1 MQTATVSAHSAGMAA
16 RLAPGSRPGS
26 SLGSTLS
33 LALVLGL
40 AQCWLSPALAAGSTA
55 NAAFMSCASE
65 QDDARRLACFDA
77 AVAQVRAQPAP
88 PVASS
93 APAPAPAPAAT
104 AAATAAAAATV
115 PLSKEERFGL
125 RGDLKEEKAKKAPE
139 LTELQELRA
148 TVTKVAA
155 KPHGELV
162 LTLDNG
168 QVWYEIQANSG
179 IRVKTGDQVTIRSGA
194 LGSYSVVAPNGRSSK
209 VTRVR

>member
-1 MQTATVSAHSAGMAA
+1 MKMAAQNASAGV
-16 RLAPGSRPGS
+16 
-26 SLGSTLS
+26 
-33 LALVLGL
+33 ALRQGPRWALGL
-40 AQCWLSPALAAGSTA
+40 VIGLTLAHGWMSPALAAGQPA
-55 NAAFMSCASE
+55 QAGFMDCASE

-77 AVAQVRAQPAP
+77 AVARARTQPTVAADAP
-88 PVASS
+88 SA
-93 APAPAPAPAAT
+93 APA
-104 AAATAAAAATV
+104 AAAAATV

-139 LTELQELRA
+139 LTELQELHA

-162 LTLDNG
+162 LSLDNG

-179 IRVKTGDQVTIRSGA
+179 IRVKTGDRVTIKSGA

>member
-1 MQTATVSAHSAGMAA
+1 MKLAAQIGGAGKAL
-16 RLAPGSRPGS
+16 RQAP
-26 SLGSTLS
+26 
-33 LALVLGL
+33 AWILGL
-40 AQCWLSPALAAGSTA
+40 AIAATMAHGSMSPAVAAGQSVYA
-55 NAAFMSCASE
+55 GFMDCASE

-77 AVAQVRAQPAP
+77 AVARARAQP
-88 PVASS
+88 PVAAEAPS
-93 APAPAPAPAAT
+93 AAPT
-104 AAATAAAAATV
+104 VAAAAAV

-139 LTELQELRA
+139 LAELQELRA

-179 IRVKTGDQVTIRSGA
+179 IRVKTGDQVTIKSGA

>member
-1 MQTATVSAHSAGMAA
+1 MQIATGNVRRVGTAA
-16 RLAPGSRPGS
+16 RVHLGPSLRS
-26 SLGSTLS
+26 SLG
-33 LALVLGL
+33 LALVLAL
-40 AQCWLSPALAAGSTA
+40 AQCWLSPALAAGTAA
-55 NAAFMSCASE
+55 NASFMTCAGE

-77 AVAQVRAQPAP
+77 AAARARAQPAP
-88 PVASS
+88 PVESA
-93 APAPAPAPAAT
+93 APA
-104 AAATAAAAATV
+104 AAATAAAVV
-115 PLSKEERFGL
+115 PLSKEDRFGL
-125 RGDLKEEKAKKAPE
+125 RGDLKEEKTKQTPE
-139 LTELQELRA
+139 LAELQELRA

-162 LTLDNG
+162 LSLDNG